1 MTRTDHQQKT
11 KAGGLTSEEVL
22 RSREANGS
30 NRLSETARKSFLRH
44 FFGNLNDPVIRI
56 LLIALGINLCFVF
69 RGGDPIETLGI
80 GISVTLATLISTL
93 SERGSEAAFRRL
105 SEEWGKG
112 SVRVWRDGVLRELPL
127 EELVVGDRILV
138 AAGEQIPADGRMI
151 AGSIRVDQSSMTGE
165 NREILKK
172 PSPVRTLSPENEGA
186 VLRGCP
192 ILTGE
197 GEAEVLAVGD
207 DTFLGKISREI
218 RQETRESPLRVRLTR
233 LAGQISRFGYCAA
246 FLCALAYLFNIFVLD
261 SGFELSVIFSRLRDT
276 PYLLHHLLRAL
287 VLGLTVVVM
296 SVPEGLPMMIAVVLS
311 SNMRRMI
318 KDNVLVRKPVG
329 IEAAGSMDLLF
340 TDKTGTLT
348 EGKMSVERIFLADGT
363 EYGSPSELRRNA
375 PAVFRLFDA
384 SCRHNTASS
393 IGADGVLGGNAT
405 DRALLESVMKLPQE
419 ESVTTTERIPFDS
432 TKKYSAVALR
442 MPRATILL
450 KGAPERLIP
459 HLRYGYRKNGAA
471 DSFAPLSYDFRRRL
485 SQLTQKGERVLLLA
499 EGNRMPKN
507 GDFGELTLIGAVSL
521 SDRIRPEAA
530 ESVRVLREAGIQ
542 TVMITGDHPATAESI
557 AKACGILS
565 SAESL
570 ILTSEEL
577 GAMSDS
583 DVVRAL
589 PRLAVVARALP
600 SDKSRLVRLAQEA
613 KRVVGMTGDGVNDA
627 PALKLSD
634 VGFSMGSG
642 TLVAK
647 DAGDVIIL
655 DNNLSSIT
663 RAVLYGRTIFK
674 SIRKFITLQLTMNF
688 CAVGVSMIGPF
699 IGFDAPVT
707 ITQMLW
713 INLIMDTL
721 GGLAFAGEAPSPRFM
736 REKPKKREEPIL
748 NGYMLHQIVFL
759 GGFTIALC
767 LGFLLLPGIRTRF
780 RSAPDHLYLLTAFF
794 ALFIFT
800 SVFNCFHARSD
811 RLRLFAGLS
820 KNKGFLLIMGA
831 ICVLQ
836 ILFVYLGGPVLR
848 TVPLTAAEL
857 VFTLDLSLLVFPAE
871 LLRKLIWRLSGH
883 QDGF

>member
-1 MTRTDHQQKT
+1 MTQTDHQR
-11 KAGGLTSEEVL
+11 KATAKGLTGEEVL

-30 NRLSETARKSFLRH
+30 NRLSEPAKKGFFRH
-44 FFGNLNDPVIRI
+44 FLGNLNDPVIRI

-69 RGGDPIETLGI
+69 RGGDWIETLGI
-80 GISVTLATLISTL
+80 GMSVTLATLISTL

-112 SVRVWRDGVLRELPL
+112 SVRVWRDGSLRELPI
-127 EELVVGDRILV
+127 EELVVGDRILLS
-138 AAGEQIPADGRMI
+138 AGEQIPADGRMTE
-151 AGSIRVDQSSMTGE
+151 GSLRVDQSSMTGE
-165 NREILKK
+165 NREILKN

-207 DTFLGKISREI
+207 QTFLGRISQEI

-233 LAGQISRFGYCAA
+233 LAAQISRFGYCAA

-261 SGFELSVIFSRLRDT
+261 SGFDLSVTLSRLRDT

-287 VLGLTVVVM
+287 MLGLTVVVM

-329 IEAAGSMDLLF
+329 IEAAGSMDILF

-348 EGKMSVERIFLADGT
+348 EGKMSVGRILLADGA
-363 EYGSPSELRRNA
+363 EYRSPSELRKSA
-375 PAVFRLFDA
+375 PDVFRLFDA
-384 SCRHNTASS
+384 SCRYNTASS
-393 IGADGVLGGNAT
+393 LGADGILGGNAT
-405 DRALLESVMKLPQE
+405 DRALLESVMGLPSE
-419 ESVTTTERIPFDS
+419 GTVSVGERLPFDS
-432 TKKYSAVALR
+432 AKKYSAAALLL
-442 MPRATILL
+442 PRRAFLL
-450 KGAPERLIP
+450 KGAPERLLP
-459 HLRYGYRKNGAA
+459 HLRYAYRRNGSA
-471 DSFAPLSYDFRRRL
+471 DAFAPLSYEFRRRIA
-485 SQLTQKGERVLLLA
+485 QLTQGGERVLVLA
-499 EGNRMPKN
+499 EGDRMPRN
-507 GDFGELTLIGAVSL
+507 GGFGELTLIAAVSL
-521 SDRIRPEAA
+521 SDRIRPEAS
-530 ESVRVLREAGIQ
+530 ESVRILQEAGIQ
-542 TVMITGDHPATAESI
+542 TVMITGDHPSTAQSI
-557 AKACGILS
+557 ARSCGILS
-565 SAESL
+565 SADSL

-577 GAMSDS
+577 GAMSDGE
-583 DVVRAL
+583 VKRIL

-600 SDKSRLVRLAQEA
+600 SDKSRLVRLAQES

-642 TLVAK
+642 TSVAK

-699 IGFDAPVT
+699 VGFDAPVT

-759 GGFTIALC
+759 GGFTVALC
-767 LGFLLLPGIRTRF
+767 LGFLLLPSVRIRF

-831 ICVLQ
+831 VCILQ

-848 TVPLTAAEL
+848 TVPLTAKEL
-857 VFTLDLSLLVFPAE
+857 LFTLDMSLLVFPAE

-883 QDGF
+883 QEGF